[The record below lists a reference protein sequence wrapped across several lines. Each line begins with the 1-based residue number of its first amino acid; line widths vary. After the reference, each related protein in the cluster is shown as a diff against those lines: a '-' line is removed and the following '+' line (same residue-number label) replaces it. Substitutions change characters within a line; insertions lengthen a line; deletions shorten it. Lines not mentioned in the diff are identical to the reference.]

1 MSLGFKTRSD
11 TRRAVQPQNLAA
23 SQVEAW
29 RSDMRLIHI
38 CTISESKPPFI
49 RILAGLVFTIRI

>member
-1 MSLGFKTRSD
+1 MYGIQVYMYSLYEPRPEKIYHRGQFKTRPD

-29 RSDMRLIHI
+29 RSDMRL
-38 CTISESKPPFI
+38 
-49 RILAGLVFTIRI
+49 